1 MNIRQGDRA
10 EVLAGVCR
18 RLKPTRSI
26 NFAAVRGLTPT
37 AQTMTPLGL
46 NVASARPRPA
56 GLLPQLPAAGNCRP
70 RTKRPTQAKQACVGH
85 PTSFFDEQFQTGK
98 GFVPLGRNR
107 GEERSQVIEGTRIED
122 EAAFAASTR
131 AVDDAGSLQH
141 PKVLRDGLARETRT
155 ASELRDGT
163 WLSVAKL
170 GEQRQPRL
178 VAESGEDR
186 RLRPLVGG

>member
-10 EVLAGVCR
+10 EVFAGVGR
-18 RLKPTRSI
+18 RLKPTCSI
-26 NFAAVRGLTPT
+26 NFAAVRRPT
-37 AQTMTPLGL
+37 AQTMPPFGL
-46 NVASARPRPA
+46 NRASARPRSA

-178 VAESGEDR
+178 VAERGEDR
-186 RLRPLVGG
+186 RLRPPVGG